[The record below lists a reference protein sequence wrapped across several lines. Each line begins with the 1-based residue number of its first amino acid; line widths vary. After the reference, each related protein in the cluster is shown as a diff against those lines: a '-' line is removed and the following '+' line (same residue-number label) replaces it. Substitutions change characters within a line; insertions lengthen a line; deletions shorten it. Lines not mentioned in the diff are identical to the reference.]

1 MQHLE
6 IVRENPG
13 MADPRVDGFT
23 SRLPVWL
30 GGRRNML
37 ASDMEK
43 GLAFPQSDQT
53 SIRTQ
58 SGFYRLTS
66 PFRSMAAVHGAQEE
80 VSMNNI
86 MRRQDITIYSSVA
99 AGRIGS
105 ADSNDRRHATQDGAM
120 VKKEVRQG
128 SQVAGNGM

>member
-1 MQHLE
+1 MQQLE
-6 IVRENPG
+6 TVRENPG
-13 MADPRVDGFT
+13 MADPKVDGIA
-23 SRLPVWL
+23 SHLPVWL
-30 GGRRNML
+30 GGRRNMP

-43 GLAFPQSDQT
+43 GLALPQSDQT
-53 SIRTQ
+53 STRTQ

-66 PFRSMAAVHGAQEE
+66 PFRSMAAAHGAQEE

-86 MRRQDITIYSSVA
+86 MRRQDITIHSSVV

-105 ADSNDRRHATQDGAM
+105 ADLNDRRHATQDGVM